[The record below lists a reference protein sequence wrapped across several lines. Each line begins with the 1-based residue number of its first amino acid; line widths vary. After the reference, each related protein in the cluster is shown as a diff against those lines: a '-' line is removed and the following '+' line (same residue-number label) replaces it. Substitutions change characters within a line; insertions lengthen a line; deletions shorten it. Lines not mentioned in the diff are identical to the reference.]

1 MELKLKRIGAKYLLP
16 AVSFT
21 ALFAAIIIAGLNLSF
36 PQESQRVL
44 QAKANIAAGE
54 RITES
59 KLEIVSVPL
68 GSLRSLYLSEF
79 QEGVIAN
86 NSIFKGELLPKSALA
101 KELDVRVPVRINN
114 LPQISKSIKIGDRV
128 DVWASALNNSQPIAP
143 EPVVFGA
150 IVLEIENGS
159 SMAQITTSVE
169 LRIDPAYL
177 EPLLLATDSNYKI
190 SLILQETLKASQ

>member
-1 MELKLKRIGAKYLLP
+1 MELKLKRIGAKHLLP
-16 AVSFT
+16 VVSFT
-21 ALFAAIIIAGLNLSF
+21 ALFAAIVIAGLNLSF
-36 PQESQRVL
+36 PQESQTVL

-54 RITES
+54 TIIES
-59 KLEIVSVPL
+59 QLESVSVPL

-86 NSIFKGELLPKSALA
+86 SSIFKGELVPKSALA
-101 KELDVRVPVRINN
+101 KEADLRVPVRINN

-128 DVWASALNNSQPIAP
+128 DVWASSVNNSQPIAP

-150 IVLEIENGS
+150 VVLAIENSS

-190 SLILQETLKASQ
+190 SLILQETLKASK

>member
-36 PQESQRVL
+36 PQESQTVL

-54 RITES
+54 TITES

-86 NSIFKGELLPKSALA
+86 SSIFTGELLPKSALA

-128 DVWASALNNSQPIAP
+128 DVWASSLNNSQPIAP

-150 IVLEIENGS
+150 IVLAIENSS

>member
-36 PQESQRVL
+36 PQESQTVL

-54 RITES
+54 TITES

-79 QEGVIAN
+79 QEGVVAN
-86 NSIFKGELLPKSALA
+86 NSIFTGELLPKSALA

-128 DVWASALNNSQPIAP
+128 DVWASSLNNSQPIAP

-150 IVLEIENGS
+150 IVLAIENSS

>member
-21 ALFAAIIIAGLNLSF
+21 ALFTAIIIAGLNLSF
-36 PQESQRVL
+36 PQESQTVL

-54 RITES
+54 TITES
-59 KLEIVSVPL
+59 KLESVSVPL

-86 NSIFKGELLPKSALA
+86 SSIFKGELLPKSALA
-101 KELDVRVPVRINN
+101 IEADLRVPVRINN

-128 DVWASALNNSQPIAP
+128 DVWASSVNNSQPIAP

-150 IVLEIENGS
+150 VVLAIENSS
-159 SMAQITTSVE
+159 SMAQVTTSVE

-190 SLILQETLKASQ
+190 SLILQETLRASQ

>member
-1 MELKLKRIGAKYLLP
+1 VELKLKRIGAKYLLP

-36 PQESQRVL
+36 PQESQTVL

-54 RITES
+54 TITES

-86 NSIFKGELLPKSALA
+86 SSIFTGELLPKSALA

-128 DVWASALNNSQPIAP
+128 DVWASSLNNSQPIAP

-150 IVLEIENGS
+150 IVLAIENSS

>member
-1 MELKLKRIGAKYLLP
+1 VELKLKRIGAKYLLP

-36 PQESQRVL
+36 PQESQTVL

-54 RITES
+54 TITES
-59 KLEIVSVPL
+59 KLESVSVPL

-86 NSIFKGELLPKSALA
+86 SSIFKGELLPKSALA
-101 KELDVRVPVRINN
+101 IEADLRVPVRINN

-128 DVWASALNNSQPIAP
+128 DVWASSVNNSQPIAP

-150 IVLEIENGS
+150 VVLAIENSS
-159 SMAQITTSVE
+159 SMAQVTTSVE

-190 SLILQETLKASQ
+190 SLILQETLRASQ

>member
-36 PQESQRVL
+36 PQESQTVL

-54 RITES
+54 TITES
-59 KLEIVSVPL
+59 KLESVSVPL

-86 NSIFKGELLPKSALA
+86 SSIFKGELLPKSALA
-101 KELDVRVPVRINN
+101 IEADLRVPVRINN

-128 DVWASALNNSQPIAP
+128 DVWASSVNNSQPIAP

-150 IVLEIENGS
+150 VVLAIENSS
-159 SMAQITTSVE
+159 SMAQVTTSVE

-190 SLILQETLKASQ
+190 SLILQETLRASQ